1 MVDQDRS
8 EHRPQFPVS
17 FLNYAPVPLTFGT
30 SGLRGLVKDITD
42 LEAYINVKG
51 TLRYLLAIGDIR
63 AKSTVVIAG
72 DLRPSTDRI
81 MRASIQ
87 AIIDLGLLVENAG
100 KIPTPAL
107 VARAISNGHAGVM
120 VTGSHIPF
128 DRNGIKINK
137 SAGEVLKSDEA
148 GIIAEVERIRAE
160 EYGRNAETSMFDAS
174 GMRKHAPE
182 LPTLDHAAEDAYV
195 TRYLNCFPHG
205 GLSGMRVLVYQHSA
219 VGRDILARILRE
231 LGAEV
236 VTVGR
241 SDTFIPIDTENIT
254 DEQLD
259 RLQEFVNAVEA
270 DGGAAH
276 AIVSTDGDSDRP
288 LVTAVLPTGSA
299 MPNGKRV
306 RFLPG
311 DLLGVVVAEYLRA
324 DAAAVPISA
333 NDAVERRLRERNILL
348 EKTKIGSPYVIAA
361 LDELRGSGKFQR
373 VVGWEANGGFLTGSD
388 IIVGESRLAALP
400 TRDAIL
406 PILANLFAAAQQ
418 GISLSALWDRLPT
431 RLGRAGLIDN
441 FPVSASQAILAHLI
455 SSGDTIIEVEFDDAG
470 GIIDRTR
477 AGGSSVRLT
486 GRVAQEWQ
494 QCKVILQSFFTSSQ
508 GFDEI
513 VRINVLDGVRIYFR
527 NGDVAHVR
535 PSGNAPQLRIYA
547 NADSQARADEI
558 VNLAVCEPDGILRQ
572 MERAFTKNTA

>member
-1 MVDQDRS
+1 MADQDRS
-8 EHRPQFPVS
+8 EQRPQSPAS
-17 FLNYAPVPLTFGT
+17 FLNYAPVRLTFGT

-51 TLRYLLAIGDIR
+51 SLHYLLNIGDIR

-81 MRASIQ
+81 MRACAR
-87 AIIDLGLLVENAG
+87 AILDLGFEVENAG

-107 VARAISNGHAGVM
+107 VFRAISNGRAGVM

-137 SAGEVLKSDEA
+137 SVGEVLKSDEP
-148 GIIAEVERIRAE
+148 GIIAEVERVCAE
-160 EYGRNAETSMFDAS
+160 EYSQTATASGFDAS
-174 GMRKHAPE
+174 GMLKHAPE
-182 LPTLDHAAEDAYV
+182 LPALDHAAEDAYV
-195 TRYLNCFPHG
+195 NRYLNCFPRG
-205 GLSGMRVLVYQHSA
+205 GLSGVRVLVYQHSA
-219 VGRDILARILRE
+219 VGRDILARVLRA
-231 LGAEV
+231 LGADV

-259 RLQEFVNAVEA
+259 RLQEFVDA

-288 LVTAVLPTGSA
+288 LVTAVLPMGSA
-299 MPNGKRV
+299 LPTGKRV

-311 DLLGVVVAEYLRA
+311 DLLGIVVAEYLRA
-324 DAAAVPISA
+324 DASAVPISA
-333 NDAVERRLRERNILL
+333 NDAVERRLRQRNILL
-348 EKTKIGSPYVIAA
+348 EKTKIGSPYVISA

-388 IIVGESRLAALP
+388 ITVGESELAALP

-406 PILANLFAAAQQ
+406 PILANLFAAAEQ
-418 GISLSALWDRLPT
+418 GISLSALWDRLPA

-441 FPVSASQAILAHLI
+441 FPVSASQAILTNVIPA
-455 SSGDTIIEVEFDDAG
+455 GDTIEAEFEDAG
-470 GIIDRTR
+470 GVIDRTR
-477 AGGSSVRLT
+477 AGGSPVRLT
-486 GRVAQEWQ
+486 DRTAQEWQ
-494 QCKVILQSFFTSSQ
+494 QRRLILQRFFTSAR

-513 VRINVLDGVRIYFR
+513 VRINVLDGVRMYFR

-558 VNLAVCEPDGILRQ
+558 VNLAVCEPDGILRRL
-572 MERAFTKNTA
+572 EREFTKSKG